1 MKVVSL
7 SFLLLLVACASRP
20 KLYPNRTYQEHGK
33 EQAEK
38 DISLCMVKAD
48 EFLESD
54 RGKQMLKEG
63 GKGAA
68 WGAIVGA
75 VASAVFGG
83 NAGRG
88 AVQGAAI
95 GGASGAAS
103 TGLSEDQ
110 IKQRFVNRCLAE
122 KGYEVIGWR

>member
-1 MKVVSL
+1 MRS
-7 SFLLLLVACASRP
+7 LLLISLLVITSCASKP
-20 KLYPNRTYQEHGK
+20 KLYPNAAYQRHGK
-33 EQAEK
+33 EQAQK
-38 DISLCMVKAD
+38 DIDLCMARAD

-83 NAGRG
+83 NAARG
-88 AVQGAAI
+88 AAQGAAI

-103 TGLSEDQ
+103 AGLSEDQ
-110 IKQRFVNRCLAE
+110 IKHRFVNRCLSE

>member
-1 MKVVSL
+1 MKIL
-7 SFLLLLVACASRP
+7 SFVLLLLVVSCASRP
-20 KLYPNRTYQEHGK
+20 KLYPNAAYQRHGK

-38 DISLCMVKAD
+38 DINLCIAKAD
-48 EFLESD
+48 QFIESD
-54 RGKQMLKEG
+54 RGKQMLREG

-83 NAGRG
+83 NAARG
-88 AVQGAAI
+88 AAQGAAI

-103 TGLSEDQ
+103 AGLSEDQ
-110 IKQRFVNRCLAE
+110 IKHRFVNRCLAE
-122 KGYEVIGWR
+122 RGYEVIGWR

>member
-1 MKVVSL
+1 MKIFS
-7 SFLLLLVACASRP
+7 LLLLLTITACASKP
-20 KLYPNRTYQEHGK
+20 KLYPNSAYQKYGK
-33 EQAEK
+33 VQADR
-38 DISLCMVKAD
+38 DIEICMAKAD

-54 RGKQMLKEG
+54 RGRQMVREG

-83 NAGRG
+83 NAGKG
-88 AVQGAAI
+88 AAQGAAI

-103 TGLSEDQ
+103 AGLSEDQ

>member
-1 MKVVSL
+1 MKIFSL
-7 SFLLLLVACASRP
+7 SLLIVLVACASKP
-20 KLYPNRTYQEHGK
+20 KLYPNKAYQKYGK
-33 EQAEK
+33 EQADR
-38 DISLCMVKAD
+38 DISLCMDKAD
-48 EFLESD
+48 EFLESE
-54 RGKQMLKEG
+54 RGRQMIREG

-88 AVQGAAI
+88 AAQGAAI
-95 GGASGAAS
+95 GGASGVAS
-103 TGLSEDQ
+103 AGLSEDEV
-110 IKQRFVNRCLAE
+110 KQRFVNRCLAE